1 MELYIIRHGQSTN
14 NTLNDPRGRVCDP
27 PLTELG
33 QRQVALVAQ
42 HLASATSRAPWAA
55 DGHDRRGC
63 GIARLYCSPMRRAL
77 ETAQPIGRALEVVPE
92 VWIDIHE
99 FGGIYLDYGEPSGAP
114 RDGAWSVRHY
124 GEPSGAPRDGAWS
137 VRHRGEPTGAPR
149 DGAWSVRH
157 YGEPTGVVA
166 YPGKTRSEILAEFPH
181 YRLPEGITEQGWWRG
196 GREERAAFTERVARV
211 AEVMRQ
217 WAADDERIAIV
228 SHGDFSNGLL
238 HALFRL
244 APERGVY
251 YHHRNTAITRI
262 DFQGDGHLDV
272 QYVNRVEHLPAELIS

>member
-14 NTLNDPRGRVCDP
+14 NTLNDARGRVCDP

-33 QRQVALVAQ
+33 RRQVALVAQ
-42 HLASATSRAPWAA
+42 HLASATSRTPWAA
-55 DGHDRRGC
+55 DGHDRPGC

-77 ETAQPIGRALEVVPE
+77 ETAQPIGRALGVAPE

-99 FGGIYLDYGEPSGAP
+99 FGGIYLDYGEPT
-114 RDGAWSVRHY
+114 
-124 GEPSGAPRDGAWS
+124 GAPRDGAWS
-137 VRHRGEPTGAPR
+137 VRHRR
-149 DGAWSVRH
+149 
-157 YGEPTGVVA
+157 EPTGVVA

-196 GREERAAFTERVARV
+196 GREERAAFYERVARV

-238 HALFRL
+238 HALFHL

-272 QYVNRVEHLPAELIS
+272 RYVNRVDHLPAELIS